1 MWVRVLIE
9 AKCCSVKLSP
19 RLLDEF
25 RIPDIMP
32 HPLHIFERDL
42 KKMGARV
49 KQLSIAGMIARAS
62 G

>member
-1 MWVRVLIE
+1 
-9 AKCCSVKLSP
+9 
-19 RLLDEF
+19 
-25 RIPDIMP
+25 MP